1 MLFVLRVGVW
11 LNWLRNMR
19 FFVMKFFSPV
29 SFMISI
35 LVRMRVLSILILM
48 GLKALLL
55 ISSYMLFILKVL
67 IASLLISSERLSL
80 II

>member
-11 LNWLRNMR
+11 LNLLRSMR
-19 FFVMKFFSPV
+19 SFVMKFFSPV

-35 LVRMRVLSILILM
+35 LVRMRMLSILILM

-55 ISSYMLFILKVL
+55 ISSHMLFILKVL